1 MRFALISDIHGNLPA
16 LEAVLEEIGREDI
29 DEILCLG
36 DVAVGPQ
43 PGETLDR
50 VRELGCPVVLGN
62 WDAYFVHGF
71 PAQHT
76 EIGRQLVEMGE
87 WWADQLSAEQR
98 AYIET
103 FVDDLTRPGL
113 FAFHGSPRSYED
125 FIYATTPDAELSEML
140 NGARAPLLAGGHT
153 HFAMVRHFDGL
164 LMVNPGSVG
173 LPFARQ
179 EAVMRISPWA
189 EYAIV
194 DGERGRLSVEL
205 RRTPFD
211 VDSLLELIRKSGM
224 PHADWWAGL
233 WFKGPVGG
241 ARPTGAGSMRGT
253 RA

>member
-1 MRFALISDIHGNLPA
+1 VRLALISDIHGNLPA
-16 LEAVLEEIGREDI
+16 LEAVLTEIEGEDV
-29 DEILCLG
+29 DEIICLG

-62 WDAYFVHGF
+62 WDAYFIHGF
-71 PAQHT
+71 PSHES
-76 EIGRQLVEMGE
+76 EIGMRLVEMGE

-98 AYIET
+98 AFIET
-103 FVDDLTRPGL
+103 FVDTLERPGL

-125 FIYATTPDAELSEML
+125 FIYATTPDAELAQML
-140 NGARAPLLAGGHT
+140 DGARAPMLAGGHT
-153 HFAMVRHFDGL
+153 HFAMVRHFDGAL
-164 LMVNPGSVG
+164 FVNPGSVG
-173 LPFARQ
+173 LPFAKQ

-194 DGERGRLSVEL
+194 DAEEGRLSVDL

-211 VDSLLELIRKSGM
+211 VESLLELIRTSGT

-233 WFKGPVGG
+233 WFRPPGDGRGP
-241 ARPTGAGSMRGT
+241 RG
-253 RA
+253 R